1 MNPPGYPPVKNVSGP
16 GGPRTA
22 MPPSGRARQNQ
33 IIVLA
38 VVVIAIV
45 LVVKACSGG
54 ENRYEKIAH
63 ELTQA
68 VQNNDIAGVQKLEN
82 AQTAV
87 DMTRARLGR
96 ASDQL
101 APLGKIRHVKE
112 TTPPNG
118 PPRAHEFEVTF
129 EKGSAHE
136 EITFDPQDKI
146 VHFHEQPT
154 LAK

>member
-1 MNPPGYPPVKNVSGP
+1 MNPPGYPPIKNVSGP
-16 GGPRTA
+16 GGPRTVV
-22 MPPSGRARQNQ
+22 PPSGSARRNQ

-38 VVVIAIV
+38 VVVIVAVLIV
-45 LVVKACSGG
+45 RACSGG
-54 ENRYEKIAH
+54 ENRYERIAH

-68 VQNNDIAGVQKLEN
+68 VQNNDIAAVQKLEN

-101 APLGKIRHVKE
+101 APLGKIRRVKE

-118 PPRAHEFEVTF
+118 PPRMHEFDVTF
-129 EKGSAHE
+129 ERGTAHE
-136 EITFDPQDKI
+136 QITFDPADKI
-146 VHFHEQPT
+146 IHFHEQPAI
-154 LAK
+154 AK